1 MQVESSIWFAMYCTG
16 IHGYD
21 CLALLNLKHE
31 KDLHEL
37 IKKFYVV
44 NTESFSR
51 YLSKNGSNNT
61 HYRGIKE
68 CSLIL

>member
-1 MQVESSIWFAMYCTG
+1 MQVKSSVSFATYCTG

-21 CLALLNLKHE
+21 CSVSLNLKHE

-44 NTESFSR
+44 NAESFQDICQ
-51 YLSKNGSNNT
+51 KMAPT
-61 HYRGIKE
+61 IHI
-68 CSLIL
+68 I